1 MQPPDEGH
9 RAAFQA
15 AIALHGGIIVDDEE
29 TAGWWP
35 VQDYSF
41 HAFAAAVVLVRV
53 AADHTGRSVRSFAR
67 RCHPVRRTSTRT
79 VGRAPP
85 IASADRAICSGS
97 RTRARTMQSI
107 VGLRS
112 GCGISGGL

>member
-1 MQPPDEGH
+1 MQLPDEGH

-41 HAFAAAVVLVRV
+41 HAFAAAVVLIRV
-53 AADHTGRSVRSFAR
+53 AADHTGRSVRSVCEEIAT
-67 RCHPVRRTSTRT
+67 RCGEPRP
-79 VGRAPP
+79 GQ
-85 IASADRAICSGS
+85 SG
-97 RTRARTMQSI
+97 AH
-107 VGLRS
+107 LP
-112 GCGISGGL
+112 